1 MPGET
6 YSLQIRKPPRL
17 TARRAERETG
27 RCMIRYIASL
37 CFHYGSANGSE
48 LRFAS
53 VRNSFSFSP
62 DPLLPALSYL
72 RTSNNPP
79 PPGRGTSRPI
89 SVRMWQAA
97 TQSARFPPC
106 PSALSRCSF
115 AIARYCPFLLASAH
129 SRFLPFHGIPLPI
142 PLFVSGGG
150 TGSGFRFAGSTL
162 FACFN
167 RHGKGGEGL
176 PSRRLLPAPP
186 VSPFL
191 LACLRLFSFPY
202 FPGMV
207 MGYSVATV
215 MYFS

>member
-1 MPGET
+1 MEVNCG
-6 YSLQIRKPPRL
+6 SLPLGILFLFRPTPSCRLSHTCGPQIIPRPQVGG
-17 TARRAERETG
+17 RAD
-27 RCMIRYIASL
+27 RY
-37 CFHYGSANGSE
+37 
-48 LRFAS
+48 RFACGRRRHNPLVS
-53 VRNSFSFSP
+53 HRARPLSHAVRS
-62 DPLLPALSYL
+62 LLP
-72 RTSNNPP
+72 
-79 PPGRGTSRPI
+79 
-89 SVRMWQAA
+89 
-97 TQSARFPPC
+97 
-106 PSALSRCSF
+106 

-167 RHGKGGEGL
+167 RHGKGGEGI